1 MNEAALKQ
9 YQSVGVQGSVLDA
22 SPHQLISMLLG
33 GVLDRVAS
41 ARGAIERDEI
51 SRKGELLSSAIAI
64 VDNLRATLD
73 HERGGEISSNLAAL
87 YDYIEQTLVQAN
99 MTSDAEKLLEVSAL
113 LGEIKS
119 GWDAIPEEAKR
130 SET

>member
-22 SPHQLISMLLG
+22 SPHQLILMLLV

-64 VDNLRATLD
+64 IDNLRATLD

-99 MTSDAEKLLEVSAL
+99 ITSDVEKLTEVSAL
-113 LGEIKS
+113 IGEIKS
-119 GWDAIPEEAKR
+119 GWEAIPAAAK
-130 SET
+130 